1 MMRLTTL
8 ASVLACAAAQSTL
21 LWNQHEDTAVY
32 TSAGL
37 SLKKGTTPT
46 FATATWLNNPIYV
59 EVCIFFLLSIFFSI
73 TFVFLK
79 KEDLGSPPVLL
90 KNPFLY
96 RIVLK

>member
-59 EVCIFFLLSIFFSI
+59 EVCIFFCYQYFFQLRS
-73 TFVFLK
+73 FF
-79 KEDLGSPPVLL
+79 
-90 KNPFLY
+90 
-96 RIVLK
+96 